1 MTTLVFAILAFG
13 VFTIGGAIGVIM
25 GLEMALYGMK
35 KEQHTS
41 EEAMDIL
48 SQSIDAYLVT
58 RDYNE
63 YDEAMNVPT
72 YERERLMDFVEFL
85 ITKADGGRTTK

>member
-41 EEAMDIL
+41 EEARDIL

-63 YDEAMNVPT
+63 YDEAMNVPA
-72 YERERLMDFVEFL
+72 YERERLMDFVDFL
-85 ITKADGGRTTK
+85 ITKADGRQITK